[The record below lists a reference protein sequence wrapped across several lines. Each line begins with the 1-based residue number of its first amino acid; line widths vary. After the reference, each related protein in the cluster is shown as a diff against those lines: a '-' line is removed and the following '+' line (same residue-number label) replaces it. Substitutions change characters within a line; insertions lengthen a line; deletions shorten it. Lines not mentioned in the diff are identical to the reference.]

1 MGSVKIF
8 WKSNCSKCP
17 SAKSVGSILEEEGI
31 KVAIFDLDTVNG
43 LAEGAYYSVMATP
56 TMIIEDE
63 ESNQIA
69 DFRGTVPT
77 AQEVQKLIGRY
88 YQ

>member
-8 WKSNCSKCP
+8 WKSNCPKCP
-17 SAKSVGSILEEEGI
+17 AATKVGGILEKGGVKVI
-31 KVAIFDLDTVNG
+31 KYNLDTVDG
-43 LAEGAYYSVMATP
+43 LAEGAYYSVMTTP
-56 TMIIEDE
+56 TLIVEDE
-63 ESNQIA
+63 KENPIV

-77 AQEVQKLIGRY
+77 ANEVKKAISRH

>member
-17 SAKSVGSILEEEGI
+17 PVKSVGRILEEGGI
-31 KVAIFDLDTVNG
+31 KVVSFDLDTVDG

-63 ESNQIA
+63 EYNQIA

-77 AQEVQKLIGRY
+77 AQEVHKLIN
-88 YQ
+88 Q